1 MCHIFFIQLSVNG
14 HPDCFHVLAVVNSA
28 SMNIGVHMSFSI
40 MVFQGHMPSRGI
52 SGSYGG
58 FIPSFSRNLH
68 SVFFTV
74 ISIYIPSNCARCF
87 LFLHILTEFIVCRF
101 FFFFW
106 WRPFWLVWDDTSFYV
121 YSSKDMNIIVQLSLP
136 SIFRT
141 FSFTQTLCP
150 LNSKFP
156 FSHRSSPWQHHYTL
170 CPYQF
175 DSFRNLIHVESYN
188 IWPSGSGLFHL
199 ISSRFIRT
207 FACVSNTF
215 QWFWKC

>member
-1 MCHIFFIQLSVNG
+1 MFQLLWI
-14 HPDCFHVLAVVNSA
+14 VLQWTLGY
-28 SMNIGVHMSFSI
+28 ICLFQFWFPQGICLGVGLL
-40 MVFQGHMPSRGI
+40 GHMVILSLVFKKSPYI
-52 SGSYGG
+52 FHSGC
-58 FIPSFSRNLH
+58 INLH
-68 SVFFTV
+68 SHQQCKS
-74 ISIYIPSNCARCF
+74 ISFSPHPLQHL
-87 LFLHILTEFIVCRF
+87 LFVNFS
-101 FFFFW
+101 W
-106 WRPFWLVWDDTSFYV
+106 WPFWLVWDDTSFYV

>member
-1 MCHIFFIQLSVNG
+1 MLQWTLGYICLFQLW
-14 HPDCFHVLAVVNSA
+14 
-28 SMNIGVHMSFSI
+28 FSKVI
-40 MVFQGHMPSRGI
+40 CPVEGFLGHMVALFLVFPGI
-52 SGSYGG
+52 SILFFSQLYQ
-58 FIPSFSRNLH
+58 FTFLPTVQDVSFFSTSSQN
-68 SVFFTV
+68 
-74 ISIYIPSNCARCF
+74 
-87 LFLHILTEFIVCRF
+87 FIVCRF
-101 FFFFW
+101 FFFL